1 MQKKEIKISLEDFPT
16 PLHCLLK
23 NAKIYDSSCSTEM
36 RVLYS
41 DLGYYVK
48 IAEKDRLKNEA
59 KMAGLFAE
67 KKLGPRLVSYISGD
81 KDYMVTES
89 AVGEDA
95 LHYLDKPER
104 LCEALCDAMKI
115 MHSTPI
121 SGIPISPCMDIYTSE
136 KHGILLKQDTF
147 IHGDF
152 CLPNVILN
160 DGKFASF
167 IDLGGAGRSH
177 IQLGQSQLVVQ
188 NGLQSAA
195 NGIVSTGGAAG
206 GQGNLQ
212 ALSRSFAG
220 TGSSAGSAAGGQG
233 GQHHGTGQDQRKFLL
248 HICFLQSNYSH

>member
-89 AVGEDA
+89 AVSEDA

-104 LCEALCDAMKI
+104 LCEALCDAMKLL
-115 MHSTPI
+115 HSTPI

-160 DGKFASF
+160 EGKFASF
-167 IDLGGAGRSH
+167 IDLGGAGVGDRH
-177 IQLGQSQLVVQ
+177 IDMFWFLWSLNYNLGTDKYADYVLDMY
-188 NGLQSAA
+188 GRDK
-195 NGIVSTGGAAG
+195 IDEK
-206 GQGNLQ
+206 
-212 ALSRSFAG
+212 AL
-220 TGSSAGSAAGGQG
+220 
-233 GQHHGTGQDQRKFLL
+233 KFVAE
-248 HICFLQSNYSH
+248 IENAR

>member
-1 MQKKEIKISLEDFPT
+1 MNLKSNSQKIMQKKEIKISLEDFPT

-67 KKLGPRLVSYISGD
+67 KKLGPRLVSYLSTD

-115 MHSTPI
+115 LHSTPI

-160 DGKFASF
+160 EGKFASF
-167 IDLGGAGRSH
+167 IDLGGAGVGDRH
-177 IQLGQSQLVVQ
+177 IDMFWLLWSLNYNLGTNKYDDYVLDMY
-188 NGLQSAA
+188 GRDK
-195 NGIVSTGGAAG
+195 IDEK
-206 GQGNLQ
+206 
-212 ALSRSFAG
+212 AL
-220 TGSSAGSAAGGQG
+220 
-233 GQHHGTGQDQRKFLL
+233 KFVAE
-248 HICFLQSNYSH
+248 IENAR